1 MEPRSGGCST
11 LTYRFGRYLDL
22 GEAMKQRCDLF
33 ALFGSLLQR
42 PSRTLGVGI
51 VLCVLEVQKCA
62 WMLDGSGRVFEV
74 DFGVIG

>member
-1 MEPRSGGCST
+1 
-11 LTYRFGRYLDL
+11 
-22 GEAMKQRCDLF
+22 MKQRCDLF

-51 VLCVLEVQKCA
+51 VLCVLENQKCA